1 MTQQKKGKNKDALI
15 NYFIQKCGADKISD
29 ECYKYLTEKARMLN
43 NNLSAKWEKC
53 HRRLDDFQIK
63 YSGWLCSET
72 VINKQINFEI
82 ASTETQCTV
91 ELSPDEKV
99 VSLTGRPQLKYSEK
113 SERSKRRQAANL
125 SMSQHNETN
134 MLVQAASISARKQ
147 GQVDLAVVLKE
158 SIESPSRPSKIR
170 KLYVD
175 DVKAP
180 IVMSDEEALAF
191 LLENNFS
198 KSQYCSIRTE
208 SKQRNANIYP
218 PYDNILAIKSKC
230 RPDGVLVDDKC
241 AKVPLQMLLTHTA
254 KRIIEMQNEVFAT
267 ITGNFISTEMIFSYG
282 FDSSSGQSQYK
293 QSLNEF
299 KKYG

>member
-1 MTQQKKGKNKDALI
+1 M
-15 NYFIQKCGADKISD
+15 
-29 ECYKYLTEKARMLN
+29 
-43 NNLSAKWEKC
+43 SAKWEKC

-63 YSGWLCSET
+63 YSGWLCSVT
-72 VINKQINFEI
+72 VINRQINLEI

-99 VSLTGRPQLKYSEK
+99 VSLTGRRQLKYSEK

-125 SMSQHNETN
+125 SMSEHNETN
-134 MLVQAASISARKQ
+134 LLVQAASISARKQ

-191 LLENNFS
+191 LLEKNFS

-218 PYDNILAIKSKC
+218 LYDNILAIKSKC

-254 KRIIEMQNEVFAT
+254 KRIIEMQKEVFAT
-267 ITGNFISTEMIFSYG
+267 ITGNFISTEMIFSYS

-293 QSLNEF
+293 QSFLDQSTPRNADSCLLAITVIPLRLLCSAGAPDLE
-299 KKYG
+299 

>member
-43 NNLSAKWEKC
+43 INLSAKWEKC

-72 VINKQINFEI
+72 VTNRQINLEI

-91 ELSPDEKV
+91 ELSPDEKI

-125 SMSQHNETN
+125 SMSEHNETN
-134 MLVQAASISARKQ
+134 LLVQAVSISARKQ

-158 SIESPSRPSKIR
+158 NIESQSRPSKIR

-218 PYDNILAIKSKC
+218 P
-230 RPDGVLVDDKC
+230 
-241 AKVPLQMLLTHTA
+241 
-254 KRIIEMQNEVFAT
+254 
-267 ITGNFISTEMIFSYG
+267 
-282 FDSSSGQSQYK
+282 
-293 QSLNEF
+293 
-299 KKYG
+299 